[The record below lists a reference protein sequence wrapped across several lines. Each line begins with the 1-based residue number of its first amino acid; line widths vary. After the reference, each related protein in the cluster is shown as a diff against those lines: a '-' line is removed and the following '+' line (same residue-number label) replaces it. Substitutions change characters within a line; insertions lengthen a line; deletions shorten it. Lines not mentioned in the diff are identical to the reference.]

1 MSIGRIKLTK
11 FSLTCR
17 FLYVSLFSWLSISLV
32 SYVFAQTDN
41 VNADSEKSV
50 SRGNKATNSK
60 KPLVIKPEMVSEFID
75 HTKAVNQALAS
86 SDQENVGREVMTM
99 IKEITKS
106 NSDQDNIGREA
117 MAMTTKITK
126 SNSVSDQENIGRE
139 AMAMITE
146 ITKSNILYE
155 KNKSSANLAF
165 KEQKFKDREKH
176 IKEMKEYNEKYNK
189 KYLKSLERLQKMRG
203 QHAEY
208 SGVHS
213 DYSAY
218 LQQFLNS
225 TSR

>member
-1 MSIGRIKLTK
+1 MRTK
-11 FSLTCR
+11 IFLTCR
-17 FLYVSLFSWLSISLV
+17 ILSVSFFFWLCMSFTP
-32 SYVFAQTDN
+32 YVFAQTDRVN
-41 VNADSEKSV
+41 VESEKFI
-50 SRGNKATNSK
+50 SRGNNTTNSK

-106 NSDQDNIGREA
+106 NSDQEDIGREA
-117 MAMTTKITK
+117 M
-126 SNSVSDQENIGRE
+126 S
-139 AMAMITE
+139 MITE
-146 ITKSNILYE
+146 ITNSNILYE

-176 IKEMKEYNEKYNK
+176 NKEMKEYNEKYNK

-218 LQQFLNS
+218 LQQFLAS

>member
-11 FSLTCR
+11 ISLTCR

-32 SYVFAQTDN
+32 SFVFAQTDN
-41 VNADSEKSV
+41 VNADSDKSV

-117 MAMTTKITK
+117 MAM
-126 SNSVSDQENIGRE
+126 
-139 AMAMITE
+139 ITE

-176 IKEMKEYNEKYNK
+176 NKEMKEYNERYNK
-189 KYLKSLERLQKMRG
+189 KYLASFKRLQKNER
-203 QHAEY
+203 
-208 SGVHS
+208 
-213 DYSAY
+213 SARSIQWCTY
-218 LQQFLNS
+218 
-225 TSR
+225 

>member
-1 MSIGRIKLTK
+1 MS
-11 FSLTCR
+11 F
-17 FLYVSLFSWLSISLV
+17 VSCL
-32 SYVFAQTDN
+32 FAQTDN
-41 VNADSEKSV
+41 VNADSDKSV

-117 MAMTTKITK
+117 MAM
-126 SNSVSDQENIGRE
+126 
-139 AMAMITE
+139 ITE

-176 IKEMKEYNEKYNK
+176 NKEMKEYNERYNK
-189 KYLKSLERLQKMRG
+189 KYLASFKRLQKMRG
-203 QHAEY
+203 QHAGY

-218 LQQFLNS
+218 LQQFLAS

>member
-1 MSIGRIKLTK
+1 MSIGRVNLTK

-17 FLYVSLFSWLSISLV
+17 FLYVSLFCWLSISFV

-41 VNADSEKSV
+41 DNAFSAKSV

-60 KPLVIKPEMVSEFID
+60 KPLVIKPEMVSEFVD
-75 HTKAVNQALAS
+75 HTKAVNQALVS

-106 NSDQDNIGREA
+106 N
-117 MAMTTKITK
+117 
-126 SNSVSDQENIGRE
+126 SDQENIGRE

-165 KEQKFKDREKH
+165 EEQKFKDREKH
-176 IKEMKEYNEKYNK
+176 NKEMKEYNERYNK
-189 KYLKSLERLQKMRG
+189 KYLASYKRLQKMRG
-203 QHAEY
+203 QHAGY

-218 LQQFLNS
+218 LQQFLAS

>member
-1 MSIGRIKLTK
+1 
-11 FSLTCR
+11 
-17 FLYVSLFSWLSISLV
+17 
-32 SYVFAQTDN
+32 
-41 VNADSEKSV
+41 
-50 SRGNKATNSK
+50 
-60 KPLVIKPEMVSEFID
+60 MVSEFID

-117 MAMTTKITK
+117 MAM
-126 SNSVSDQENIGRE
+126 
-139 AMAMITE
+139 ITE

-165 KEQKFKDREKH
+165 KEQKFKDREKQN
-176 IKEMKEYNEKYNK
+176 KEMKEYNERYNK
-189 KYLKSLERLQKMRG
+189 KYLASYKRLQKMRG
-203 QHAEY
+203 QHAGY

-218 LQQFLNS
+218 LQQFLAS

>member
-11 FSLTCR
+11 ILLNCR
-17 FLYVSLFSWLSISLV
+17 FLCVSFFCWLSISFV

-41 VNADSEKSV
+41 FNADSDKSI
-50 SRGNKATNSK
+50 SRGKNAANSE
-60 KPLVIKPEMVSEFID
+60 KPIVIKP
-75 HTKAVNQALAS
+75 VNAENTD
-86 SDQENVGREVMTM
+86 SDLE
-99 IKEITKS
+99 K
-106 NSDQDNIGREA
+106 
-117 MAMTTKITK
+117 
-126 SNSVSDQENIGRE
+126 IGRE

-165 KEQKFKDREKH
+165 TEQKFNDREKQN
-176 IKEMKEYNEKYNK
+176 KEMKEYNERYNK
-189 KYLKSLERLQKMRG
+189 KYLASYKLLQKMRG
-203 QHAEY
+203 QHAGY

-218 LQQFLNS
+218 LQQFLAS